1 MNARLRRILIAT
13 GIVIASLIVL
23 LILGYTQLI
32 SYLQGSDFRSLLAEN
47 ARKSLRADSVELNS
61 NLTIN
66 GSRVSIN
73 GAALSGMGSIQ
84 QASTGRINAEIERS
98 ALFSRE
104 LHLRK
109 VSIEEASLS
118 LSSGPVQAA
127 AAGDANRPATTTGKG
142 RKRKKTTGRKA
153 ETADSASGF
162 SLKGFRLDQLECK
175 DTDLNLT
182 LNGEPYQLLGAS
194 VTAAPAPRIGTDA
207 WQFYAEN
214 ARLHTPFRFL
224 RESSIKAATLVY
236 NNNAVDLT
244 ECRIMLTPGELRAK
258 GHYTIKDRR
267 YSMDMQVNKGNL
279 HRLLNDDWKKRAS
292 GDLYGRLTLVGS
304 GDGIVAGNGA
314 FSVQNGVLEGL
325 PFLSLLPVGNTYPY
339 RSIELE
345 KADCQIHFP
354 YESDQIGP
362 AWLIDNINIRSR
374 DGALLVR
381 GRVLI
386 GTDRSLGGTL
396 TIGLPRSTV
405 LALPLPQ
412 SDITDKLFTA
422 NKDESDYLW
431 LNMNL
436 SGTIDQ
442 PQEDLSI
449 RISTL
454 VGNNLSG
461 FLKDIPKA
469 SAADLL
475 NLLLNQKPDQPAE
488 DTPKATN
495 PIQDAA
501 KAASSLLQSLF

>member
-1 MNARLRRILIAT
+1 MNARLRRIFITT

-32 SYLQGSDFRSLLAEN
+32 SYLQGSDFRSLLAES
-47 ARKSLRADSVELNS
+47 ARKSLRADSVELRS

-104 LHLRK
+104 LHLHK

-118 LSSGPVQAA
+118 LSTGAAQAA
-127 AAGDANRPATTTGKG
+127 ASTSEARPAKTTGKG
-142 RKRKKTTGRKA
+142 KKKKASGRKT
-153 ETADSASGF
+153 EASGSEPAF

-175 DTDLNLT
+175 DTDLNIS
-182 LNGEPYQLLGAS
+182 LNGELYQLLGAS

-236 NNNAVDLT
+236 HNNAVDLT
-244 ECRIMLTPGELRAK
+244 ECRIMLTPGELRVK
-258 GHYTIKDRR
+258 GHYTLKDKR

-279 HRLLNDDWKKRAS
+279 HRLLNEDWKKRAS

-304 GDGIVAGNGA
+304 GNGIVAGNGA

-325 PFLSLLPVGNTYPY
+325 PFLSQLPVGNTYPY

-396 TIGLPRSTV
+396 TIGLPRSMV

-412 SDITDKLFTA
+412 SGITDKLFTA
-422 NKDESDYLW
+422 NGDEADYLW

-454 VGNNLSG
+454 VGSNLSG
-461 FLKDIPKA
+461 LLKDIPKA

-475 NLLLNQKPDQPAE
+475 NLLMNQKPDQPSG
-488 DTPKATN
+488 DTPKTTT